1 MNVLEWKDIEWQS
14 EIESYK
20 ERMKEE
26 AERGT

>member
-26 AERGT
+26 AERRT

>member
-1 MNVLEWKDIEWQS
+1 MIVLEWKDIEWQS

-26 AERGT
+26 AERST